1 MSERTVHISIQMNNP
16 NYEVFLSTLIKF
28 LIRYHIISVPILTT
42 TQFWSITLPLKLK
55 GFLTSQSDQ
64 FLVRMLKL
72 TNINENEI
80 ERLLKDLFNYLSKH
94 IPTITIYRDKETIDI
109 LKETNKYQ
117 TYKFTSQTIQ
127 KQEEMFIIIRF
138 D

>member
-55 GFLTSQSDQ
+55 GFLTSQSD
-64 FLVRMLKL
+64 
-72 TNINENEI
+72 
-80 ERLLKDLFNYLSKH
+80 
-94 IPTITIYRDKETIDI
+94 
-109 LKETNKYQ
+109 
-117 TYKFTSQTIQ
+117 
-127 KQEEMFIIIRF
+127 
-138 D
+138 